1 MTRVRRCITDIL
13 QKGEGWIFA
22 NPAIVLA
29 IIFAVTLGFATQL
42 HKLRFFT
49 DFEDLLPQGNPIVQ
63 AYNNIKDSFGGANQI
78 QLVIEAENGD
88 IFNNQALALINQA
101 TDGLDGLPDI
111 DHNQVSSL
119 THRTVRRVY
128 VTADGN
134 FASSRFYDP
143 AHPDDTPEQLEQL
156 RKDVRGDPRVYGVL
170 VSPNLKAA
178 MIRGRLTNSEIDYA
192 ANFAALQ
199 KVREE
204 ISVPGYRVYAT
215 GNPVLIGWVYTYFG
229 QIIGILF
236 STLVLLA
243 VLLLLYFRR
252 FYGVALPLLGIAL
265 STVWGIG
272 FTALMGYN
280 LDPLSLPIPFLI
292 AARAM
297 SHGVQ
302 LVARYYEE
310 FEVTHSGRQAAR
322 NALDALFRPGSL
334 AIIVDACCIGVMMLG
349 LMPFDFKLGL
359 SVGFWALSVIFTVHF
374 MIPLALTL
382 LPQPH
387 HTENKN
393 KRIRT
398 VLAHVMAA
406 TGGQRAG
413 AVMILAATALVIM
426 IALPFAATTNIGD
439 SEPGSPILQ
448 PDSDYN
454 RSTAAI
460 NTLFPGSEELHVLAR
475 TTQKEGLN
483 QPVVMEAIQAFANRM
498 RDDPDVGGAVAIP
511 MVVRGVNQLIHYN
524 DPRWA
529 QIPNSAQVV
538 GGLLL
543 TYMASSPIPGAL
555 RQFINSDSNE
565 ADVVLFFKDHQA
577 RTINRAMALVK
588 QAAAEA
594 SEGIKG
600 LSFQVAGGAV
610 GLNAASNEALHR
622 DHALLVPL
630 VMFIAFLLV
639 ALYYQSL
646 HAGWLM
652 VLPMLFSTIL
662 SYAFM
667 DWYGISINVNT
678 TPVVM
683 VGVGVGI
690 DYAVY
695 FMDRIREEMAT
706 VRDVRQ
712 AAINAFS
719 TTGYAVSFIAVTLI
733 AGVVMWIFM
742 SSLRF
747 QSDAALLLSVMLF
760 VNAIAA
766 MLIVPAW
773 CVVFRPRF
781 VLMNEQ
787 HSGATERAA
796 GAAATA

>member
-1 MTRVRRCITDIL
+1 MSGIRHYITAAL

-42 HKLRFFT
+42 HKLQFFT
-49 DFEDLLPQGNPIVQ
+49 DFDDLLPQGNPIIQ
-63 AYNNIKDSFGGANQI
+63 TYNSVRDNFGGANQV
-78 QLVIEAENGD
+78 QLVIEVENGD
-88 IFNNQALALINQA
+88 IFNNKTLALINQA

-143 AHPDDTPEQLEQL
+143 QHPDDTPEQLKQL
-156 RKDVRGDPRVYGVL
+156 RKDVRGDAQVYGVL
-170 VSPNLKAA
+170 VSPDMKAA
-178 MIRGRLTNSEIDYA
+178 MIKGRLTNGKIDYEK
-192 ANFAALQ
+192 NFAALQ
-199 KVREE
+199 KLRAE
-204 ISVPGYRVYAT
+204 ISQPGYHVYAT

-229 QIIGILF
+229 QIVGILF
-236 STLVLLA
+236 TTLALLA
-243 VLLLLYFRR
+243 LLLLLYFRR

-265 STVWGIG
+265 STVWGVG
-272 FTALMGYN
+272 FTAMMGYN
-280 LDPLSLPIPFLI
+280 MDPLSMPIPFLI

-310 FEVTHSGRQAAR
+310 FETTHDGRRAAR

-334 AIIVDACCIGVMMLG
+334 AIIVDAACIGVIMLG

-382 LPQPH
+382 LPQPR

-393 KRIRT
+393 EGVRKS
-398 VLAHVMAA
+398 LARVMAA
-406 TGGQRAG
+406 TGGHRSG
-413 AVMILAATALVIM
+413 AVVILALSALVVVA
-426 IALPFAATTNIGD
+426 ALPFSASTNIGD
-439 SEPGSPILQ
+439 SEAGSPILK

-460 NTLFPGSEELHVLAR
+460 NALFPGTEELHVLAR
-475 TTQKEGLN
+475 TKDKDGLN
-483 QPVVMEAIQAFANRM
+483 QPEVMQAIETFASQM
-498 RDDPDVGGAVAIP
+498 RNDPDVGGSVAIP

-529 QIPNSAQVV
+529 QIPDSSQVV

-555 RQFINSDSNE
+555 RQYINSDGNE
-565 ADVVLFFKDHQA
+565 ADVVLFFKDHRA
-577 RTINRAMALVK
+577 PTIERAMEVLK
-588 QAAAEA
+588 TAAAEA
-594 SEGIKG
+594 SAGIEG
-600 LSFQVAGGAV
+600 LSFQVSGGVV
-610 GLNAASNEALHR
+610 GLNAAINEALHR
-622 DHALLVPL
+622 DHMILVPL
-630 VMFIAFLLV
+630 VMFIAFVLV

-646 HAGWLM
+646 HAGLLM
-652 VLPMLFSTIL
+652 IIPMLFSTIL

-667 DWYGISINVNT
+667 DWHGISINVNT

-695 FMDRIREEMAT
+695 FMDRIREEMAR
-706 VRDVRQ
+706 VHDVGR

-742 SSLRF
+742 SDLRF

-773 CVVFRPRF
+773 CVVFKPRF
-781 VLMNEQ
+781 VLDNAGTV
-787 HSGATERAA
+787 STERLTEAVSA
-796 GAAATA
+796 V